1 MSIHDPVHKKK
12 LYLYTYAKYETN
24 AEIVKQEP
32 EKKDRSKKKHKNVQ
46 TSSRVKK

>member
-32 EKKDRSKKKHKNVQ
+32 EKNIE
-46 TSSRVKK
+46 VKRNIKTYKRPVE